1 MSELQIKRITTK
13 RELKDFVRFN
23 YEMYKDC
30 PYAVPDFLEDTL
42 DTFNKDYNAAF
53 EFCDADWFLAYRD
66 GKIVG
71 RVAAIIN
78 NRANQK
84 WGTRNVRFGWIDFI
98 DDLEVCRTLINT
110 VEQWG
115 KERGMDTIV
124 GPLGFTDLDQEGML
138 FEGYDQMGSMYTMY
152 NYPYYNEHLKTL
164 GFEEDAVCDPTVNLA
179 AYADAPC
186 PKTAPTRTVADNE
199 TLRVGD
205 IDIKVLYTPGHTV
218 GSTCYYT
225 EGMLFSGDT
234 LFLRNIG
241 RCDLPG
247 GDFDI
252 IKESIR
258 RQLYILPDDTDVY
271 PGHGRT
277 TTIGYE
283 KKNNEYIQQDWEY
296 EY

>member
-1 MSELQIKRITTK
+1 MFFKMLSLGNMDNNCYILGDEKTS
-13 RELKDFVRFN
+13 
-23 YEMYKDC
+23 
-30 PYAVPDFLEDTL
+30 
-42 DTFNKDYNAAF
+42 
-53 EFCDADWFLAYRD
+53 LA
-66 GKIVG
+66 
-71 RVAAIIN
+71 AAIDAPADAAAVLDI
-78 NRANQK
+78 
-84 WGTRNVRFGWIDFI
+84 
-98 DDLEVCRTLINT
+98 LEEEGLKLKYILLTHAHY
-110 VEQWG
+110 
-115 KERGMDTIV
+115 DH
-124 GPLGFTDLDQEGML
+124 LGALDALHEATGAQVVI
-138 FEGYDQMGSMYTMY
+138 
-152 NYPYYNEHLKTL
+152 HH
-164 GFEEDAVCDPTVNLA
+164 FEEDAVCDPTVNLA
-179 AYADAPC
+179 AYSDAPS

-218 GSTCYYT
+218 GSACYYT

-234 LFLRNIG
+234 LFLRNVG

-258 RQLYILPDDTDVY
+258 RQLYILPDDTEVY

-283 KKNNEYIQQDWEY
+283 KHHNEYIQQDWEY